1 MKIIERWKKSLYRK
15 AVKHRL
21 IAPQVIVL
29 MDGGVC
35 SQMHQYLLGRIFEN
49 GGHKVLYDLS
59 FYEEWGTDM
68 DYQFVRNFDLLK
80 AFPYLKVK
88 SASKLALSVYKKKYF
103 NLGNNT
109 YGRQDDFSFLQKRL
123 CKLNCVMLYSHSI
136 SSVGERPAP
145 RGGTTRPD
153 ECKITTI

>member
-68 DYQFVRNFDLLK
+68 NYQFVRNFDLLK

-88 SASKLALSVYKKKYF
+88 SASKLALSVYKKKYW
-103 NLGNNT
+103 
-109 YGRQDDFSFLQKRL
+109 GRKI
-123 CKLNCVMLYSHSI
+123 NCVMRRFFPS
-136 SSVGERPAP
+136 SSVGDRPAP
-145 RGGTTRPD
+145 RGCTSTPD
-153 ECKITTI
+153 ERKVTTI

>member
-49 GGHKVLYDLS
+49 GGHKVPVSYTHLTLP
-59 FYEEWGTDM
+59 TI
-68 DYQFVRNFDLLK
+68 
-80 AFPYLKVK
+80 
-88 SASKLALSVYKKKYF
+88 
-103 NLGNNT
+103 
-109 YGRQDDFSFLQKRL
+109 RL
-123 CKLNCVMLYSHSI
+123 V
-136 SSVGERPAP
+136 
-145 RGGTTRPD
+145 
-153 ECKITTI
+153 

>member
-68 DYQFVRNFDLLK
+68 DYQFVRIRRNILIWVIILMVGRMTSLF
-80 AFPYLKVK
+80 
-88 SASKLALSVYKKKYF
+88 YKRS
-103 NLGNNT
+103 L
-109 YGRQDDFSFLQKRL
+109 R
-123 CKLNCVMLYSHSI
+123 SI
-136 SSVGERPAP
+136 
-145 RGGTTRPD
+145 
-153 ECKITTI
+153 

>member
-1 MKIIERWKKSLYRK
+1 MAEF
-15 AVKHRL
+15 
-21 IAPQVIVL
+21 VL
-29 MDGGVC
+29 RCTNICWVEFLKMEDIKC
-35 SQMHQYLLGRIFEN
+35 F
-49 GGHKVLYDLS
+49 YDLS

-109 YGRQDDFSFLQKRL
+109 YGRQDDFSFLSKR
-123 CKLNCVMLYSHSI
+123 SHRSI
-136 SSVGERPAP
+136 
-145 RGGTTRPD
+145 
-153 ECKITTI
+153 

>member
-59 FYEEWGTDM
+59 FYGSPYRISTWFFGTIA
-68 DYQFVRNFDLLK
+68 Y
-80 AFPYLKVK
+80 
-88 SASKLALSVYKKKYF
+88 
-103 NLGNNT
+103 
-109 YGRQDDFSFLQKRL
+109 
-123 CKLNCVMLYSHSI
+123 
-136 SSVGERPAP
+136 
-145 RGGTTRPD
+145 
-153 ECKITTI
+153 ECKVLTATRE

>member
-88 SASKLALSVYKKKYF
+88 SASNWLCLSIRRNILIWVIILMVGRMTSLFYKEASGLF
-103 NLGNNT
+103 RWLLSCSG
-109 YGRQDDFSFLQKRL
+109 
-123 CKLNCVMLYSHSI
+123 
-136 SSVGERPAP
+136 
-145 RGGTTRPD
+145 
-153 ECKITTI
+153 

>member
-68 DYQFVRNFDLLK
+68 NYQW
-80 AFPYLKVK
+80 
-88 SASKLALSVYKKKYF
+88 
-103 NLGNNT
+103 
-109 YGRQDDFSFLQKRL
+109 GRKI
-123 CKLNCVMLYSHSI
+123 NCVMRRFFPS
-136 SSVGERPAP
+136 SSVGDRPAP
-145 RGGTTRPD
+145 RG
-153 ECKITTI
+153 